1 MLQAVKEEKHTQ
13 LEMAI
18 KNNLN
23 RAQIKSKYYLLKIT
37 IGWNTSVKVYRS
49 GTPEKEATTTKYETM
64 CKEVLCNP
72 SW

>member
-37 IGWNTSVKVYRS
+37 IG
-49 GTPEKEATTTKYETM
+49 
-64 CKEVLCNP
+64 
-72 SW
+72 